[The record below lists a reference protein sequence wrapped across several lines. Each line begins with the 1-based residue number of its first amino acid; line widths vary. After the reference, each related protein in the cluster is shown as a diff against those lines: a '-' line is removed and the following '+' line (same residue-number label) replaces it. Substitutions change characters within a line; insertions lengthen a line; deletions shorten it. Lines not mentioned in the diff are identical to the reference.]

1 MRRRAAAAA
10 AALAAGRQLERER
23 ARPGGGARSLGHQ
36 RLQSHGGRVRG
47 GAGAWQKLANAIRAD
62 LRDADSVRLA
72 TRLAGVALAAG
83 IRSRPSKRADA
94 VRVEAVALAQMIAD
108 DRRAIAAPAPAEER
122 ETCGACDDYAT
133 RRHTSGDVRC
143 DAHPVLGEDWR
154 DLPQA
159 AAVRAEKKAKR

>member
-1 MRRRAAAAA
+1 MSNRGIMHNLGFFARV
-10 AALAAGRQLERER
+10 ERFCN
-23 ARPGGGARSLGHQ
+23 SLDKM
-36 RLQSHGGRVRG
+36 RG
-47 GAGAWQKLANAIRAD
+47 GAGGWQKLANAIRAD
-62 LRDADSVRLA
+62 LRDADAVGLA

-83 IRSRPSKRADA
+83 IRQRPSKRADA

-108 DRRAIAAPAPAEER
+108 DRRAVATPDHAEER
-122 ETCGACDDYAT
+122 ETCGACEDYAT
-133 RRHTSGDVRC
+133 RSHTSGDVRC